1 MIKKEIKRSINK
13 ALQEAKITFLPLEI
27 ETSKFGDYSTNIA
40 LRIHSFDNYQTALE
54 VANYLVARI
63 EKNPLLSKMT
73 VSQPGFINFTINQ
86 KEAAKYLPRIA
97 EDPQRYLSTKT
108 NKNKFARVEFI
119 SANPTGPLHI
129 GNARGGPLGDSIAS
143 VLKASGYKVL
153 REYYNNDI
161 GTQVDIFSESL
172 IGLLK
177 LKIDPKAS
185 IEKLPESYQGEY
197 LQELAETIIQKLNL
211 KQIKDIQK
219 NSEVIKNLA
228 LRLLIEEI
236 LDISKEMGIE
246 FDEIY
251 NESRFQKEGLTQKV
265 IERLNDKGVTKTK
278 DGALWFA
285 PKSDFLED
293 RESVLI
299 RADGRPTYFADDIAY
314 HELKFKSQPDLVL
327 NILGS
332 NHHGHVPR
340 IQATVAALGYD
351 VNKLKVVLYQYVRV
365 KRGKIIVKMSKRA
378 GNFVTAEEVLKEVG
392 KDAFRFLLL
401 QHSPNSHLDFDL
413 ELAKKQSNENPV
425 YYVQYAHARMS
436 SILAKAPEN
445 TEKFYPELLK
455 TETEASLTR
464 KILELPSLIDEVAES
479 FAVHKLVFYC
489 IELAEHF
496 HKFYES
502 CQVIS
507 SDQKLTYARLQLVQ
521 AAKVTLAVSLSLLG
535 VSAPEKM

>member
-1 MIKKEIKRSINK
+1 MIKKEIKRVINRVLK
-13 ALQEAKITFLPLEI
+13 EEKISFLSLEI
-27 ETSKFGDYSTNIA
+27 ENSKFGDYSTNIA
-40 LRIHSFDNYQTALE
+40 LRINSFRNYQTPLE

-63 EKNPLLSKMT
+63 EKIPLVSKVT
-73 VSQPGFINFTINQ
+73 VSQSGFINFTINQ
-86 KEAAKYLPRIA
+86 KEAAKYLPKIVTY
-97 EDPQRYLSTKT
+97 PQQYFLTKT

-129 GNARGGPLGDSIAS
+129 GNARGGPLGDSIANL
-143 VLKASGYKVL
+143 LKASGYKVL

-161 GTQVDIFSESL
+161 GTQVDIFGESL
-172 IGLLK
+172 VGLIK
-177 LKIDPKAS
+177 LKIDPKARV
-185 IEKLPESYQGEY
+185 EKLPQSYQGEY
-197 LQELAETIIQKLNL
+197 LQEVARKIIQKLNI

-219 NSEVIKNLA
+219 QSDRIKTLA
-228 LRLLIEEI
+228 LKLLMDEI
-236 LDISKEMGIE
+236 VETSKEMGIK

-265 IERLNDKGVTKTK
+265 IESLNNKGVTKTK

-293 RESVLI
+293 RESVLV

-314 HELKFKSQPDLVL
+314 HELKFKSEPDLVL

-340 IQATVAALGYD
+340 IQAAVEALGFD

-365 KRGKIIVKMSKRA
+365 KRVNDIVKMSKRA

-413 ELAKKQSNENPV
+413 ELAKKQSSENPV

-436 SILAKAPEN
+436 SIIAKVPQN
-445 TEKFYPELLK
+445 SEKFDNELLK
-455 TETEASLTR
+455 TEQEAILTR
-464 KILELPSLIDEVAES
+464 KILELPSLIDELAES
-479 FAVHKLVFYC
+479 FAIHRLVFYS
-489 IELAEHF
+489 IELAELF
-496 HKFYES
+496 HKFYEN

-507 SDQKLTYARLQLVQ
+507 ADQKLTCARLQLVQ
-521 AAKVTLAVSLSLLG
+521 AAKVTLAQSLSLLG